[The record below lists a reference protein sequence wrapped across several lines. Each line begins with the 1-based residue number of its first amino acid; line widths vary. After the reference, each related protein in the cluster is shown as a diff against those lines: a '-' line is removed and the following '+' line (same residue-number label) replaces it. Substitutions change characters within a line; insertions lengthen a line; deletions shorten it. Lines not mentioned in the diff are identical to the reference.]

1 MSTESDS
8 AVRYTAQ
15 LARKLI
21 ATKFAAPEWAT
32 MFEVAPKT
40 GGGTRH
46 ADAVAVNLWQSRGH
60 AVHGFEIKVSRSDWL
75 RELKDP
81 AKAEEIQRFCDYW
94 TIVAPKGVVVD
105 GELPP
110 TWGLLEMR
118 ADRLMQVK
126 AGPKLDAQPLT
137 RGFFASLMR
146 RGHEGLEL
154 VSAEKLEAERAAMQK
169 IIDERVERELKNRTR
184 EYSRLKEEIATFERE
199 TGLSFTDWGGPDV
212 RTVKVA
218 QELVKL
224 SGWHDHSALSRLVK
238 LAAEL
243 EKAAET
249 VRNAVGQTGLQEA
262 KAA

>member
-1 MSTESDS
+1 MSTDRDS
-8 AVRYTAQ
+8 PIRYTAQ
-15 LARKLI
+15 LARRLI

-32 MFEVAPKT
+32 MFEVAPRT
-40 GGGTRH
+40 GGGTRY

-60 AVHGFEIKVSRSDWL
+60 AVHGFEIKISRGDWL

-94 TIVAPKGVVVD
+94 TIVAPKGVIAD

-118 ADRLMQVK
+118 PDRLMQVK
-126 AGPKLDAQPLT
+126 AGPKLDAQPIT

-146 RGHEGLEL
+146 RGHEGLDL

-169 IIDERVERELKNRTR
+169 AIDERVEQELKARAR
-184 EYSRLKEEIATFERE
+184 EYSRLKEQIVNFEQQ
-199 TGLSFTDWGGPDV
+199 TGLSFSEWGGPDV
-212 RTVKVA
+212 RTIKVA
-218 QELVKL
+218 QALEGL
-224 SGWHDHSALSRLVK
+224 SGWRDQSALSRLVE
-238 LAAEL
+238 LAGEL
-243 EKAAET
+243 EKAAAT
-249 VRNAVGQTGLQEA
+249 VREAVGHTGLQEA

>member
-1 MSTESDS
+1 
-8 AVRYTAQ
+8 
-15 LARKLI
+15 
-21 ATKFAAPEWAT
+21 
-32 MFEVAPKT
+32 MFEVAPRT
-40 GGGTRH
+40 GGGTRY

-60 AVHGFEIKVSRSDWL
+60 AVHGFEIKVSRGDWL

-118 ADRLMQVK
+118 PDRLLQVK
-126 AGPKLDAQPLT
+126 AGPKLDAQPIT

-146 RGHEGLEL
+146 RGHEGLEAM
-154 VSAEKLEAERAAMQK
+154 SAEKLETERAALQATV
-169 IIDERVERELKNRTR
+169 DHRVEQEVKVLTR
-184 EYSRLKEEIATFERE
+184 DYARLKEEIAKFERE
-199 TGLSFTDWGGPDV
+199 TGLSFSEWGGPDV
-212 RTVKVA
+212 RTIKVA
-218 QELVKL
+218 QALEKL
-224 SGWHDHSALSRLVK
+224 SGWRDQSALSRLVE

-243 EKAAET
+243 ERAADT
-249 VRNAVGQTGLQEA
+249 VRKAVGHTGLQEA

>member
-1 MSTESDS
+1 MSTERDS
-8 AVRYTAQ
+8 VRYTAQ

-40 GGGTRH
+40 GGGTRY

-126 AGPKLDAQPLT
+126 APPKLDAQPFT

-146 RGHEGLEL
+146 RGHEGLDL
-154 VSAEKLEAERAAMQK
+154 LSAEKLEAERAAMQK
-169 IIDERVERELKNRTR
+169 TIDERVEYELKHRTR
-184 EYSRLKEEIATFERE
+184 ELSSLKEEIASFEKE
-199 TGLSFTDWGGPDV
+199 TGLSFSQWGGPDV
-212 RTVKVA
+212 RTIKVA
-218 QELVKL
+218 QALQQL
-224 SGWHDHSALSRLVK
+224 SGWRDQSALSRLLD
-238 LAAEL
+238 LASDL
-243 EKAAET
+243 EQAAET